1 MTPSTH
7 SDEPEH
13 LRKQPEKPEAA
24 SNRADDTPKVTAVDP
39 NTPDAAVDPNPPDAA
54 VDPLVSIMLDCLHQN
69 PERFPSGRLARL
81 SPEAWKQLFELTVE
95 HRVVPLMYHR
105 LTEAGVPGTNTNSD
119 ERNSAAKSSIA
130 SSTPTK
136 NRDAG
141 NSSSNSADASSTVSN
156 TNAAATNPAATN
168 AAATNPAATNAAATN
183 PAATNAAATNA
194 ADAMQMFHAYT
205 AQVARNN
212 LRYYGELRT
221 LLGRLNHRGIPA
233 ILLKGIHLAESIYH
247 NPGMREMN
255 DMDILFR
262 REDLRAAWEILAEM
276 GYGSDKKLHFEPV
289 ETSGTTHQIPTVTRH
304 SHHLPR
310 LLKEEVAALEIHW
323 NITRPGRGYS
333 IEPDELWEH
342 AEPAT
347 VAGEKARVLDPEDLL
362 LHLCLHTSHQHMFSF
377 GMRPFCDIAETVRH
391 FDDRLD
397 WNVFADRAV
406 SRKWDRGVFLALLIA
421 RDFTGAAIPEEVL
434 DRLRP
439 ADYKP
444 RMAETAK
451 AQILTEKETAATI
464 SPSMVQFAAGKGIPA
479 KIRTV
484 WRRIFL
490 PEDIMITM
498 YPFRPGSPKRYLYYI
513 VRFWQVLKQHTARV
527 LRLSRGDADLVGIVR
542 RKQTLARWMDGG

>member
-1 MTPSTH
+1 MTPTAR
-7 SDEPEH
+7 PV
-13 LRKQPEKPEAA
+13 
-24 SNRADDTPKVTAVDP
+24 NTDDTSGMPADALRTGDFDVDSLVAV
-39 NTPDAAVDPNPPDAA
+39 
-54 VDPLVSIMLDCLHQN
+54 MLDCLHQA
-69 PERFPSGRLARL
+69 PDRFPSGRLARL
-81 SPEAWKQLFELTVE
+81 SPEAWKQLFELAVE

-105 LTEAGVPGTNTNSD
+105 LTEAGAPGTNTNP
-119 ERNSAAKSSIA
+119 AKSSA
-130 SSTPTK
+130 TAK
-136 NRDAG
+136 
-141 NSSSNSADASSTVSN
+141 SAV
-156 TNAAATNPAATN
+156 TNTNPAAKN
-168 AAATNPAATNAAATN
+168 AAES
-183 PAATNAAATNA
+183 
-194 ADAMQMFHAYT
+194 MQMFHAYA

-233 ILLKGIHLAESIYH
+233 ILLKGIHLAEKIYR

-262 REDLRAAWEILAEM
+262 REDLKAAWEILTEM
-276 GYGSDKKLHFEPV
+276 GYSSDKKLHFEPA
-289 ETSGTTHQIPTVTRH
+289 EASGTTHQIPTVTRH
-304 SHHLPR
+304 SHHLPP
-310 LLKEEVAALEIHW
+310 LLKEDVAALEIHW
-323 NITRPGRGYS
+323 NITRPGRSYS

-342 AEPAT
+342 AEPVT

-362 LHLCLHTSHQHMFSF
+362 LHLCLHTSYQHMFSF

-421 RDFTGAAIPEEVL
+421 RDFTGAAIPDEVL
-434 DRLRP
+434 ERLRP
-439 ADYKP
+439 ADYNP
-444 RMAETAK
+444 DMAETAK
-451 AQILTEKETAATI
+451 TQILTEKETAATI
-464 SPSMVQFAAGKGIPA
+464 SPSMVQFATGKGMTA
-479 KIRTV
+479 KIRTA

-513 VRFWQVLKQHTARV
+513 VRFWQVLKHHTARV

-542 RKQTLARWMDGG
+542 RKQTLARWMDGK